1 MAGII
6 NSKEVKLIYCGLK
19 VLVITNGS
27 EQILDIPPLA
37 PPASANKTDE
47 NGVNGDKVSGAGS
60 GHGHDNSVSISC
72 AGVSPAGD
80 MIAVCDDF
88 KQVSIF
94 KLPEFRWKRNESMI
108 L

>member
-19 VLVITNGS
+19 VLVITDDS
-27 EQILDIPPLA
+27 EHILDIPPPA
-37 PPASANKTDE
+37 PAPASANNTK
-47 NGVNGDKVSGAGS
+47 NGVNGDQVSGVGP